1 MFAEHLTSEGALLGV
16 EKRLERAQPAL
27 PIHRKLK
34 LEPRPHS
41 WRCHALT
48 IQESLS
54 KTDAKNFRVQLGSRN
69 TGVKGSENRSRRTC
83 SEGSGNP
90 SRRSCSG
97 GGPARLALHGKMRL
111 ASRPLPVPRIPTDF
125 PPYAI
130 VQPTKIQSVRGSPSR
145 NGEARRKCAAK
156 PKRSAGCGGTL
167 LTRVRVIQR
176 LRGGGG
182 WVDVVKP
189 NQLTSP
195 SPPPKP
201 AARHAPSPATY
212 TAVTG
217 GGGNCDGR
225 MNSRF

>member
-1 MFAEHLTSEGALLGV
+1 MFAEHLTSQGALLGV

-41 WRCHALT
+41 WRRHAPT

-54 KTDAKNFRVQLGSRN
+54 KTDAKNFRVRLSSRSA
-69 TGVKGSENRSRRTC
+69 GVKGSENRSRRTC
-83 SEGSGNP
+83 SGA
-90 SRRSCSG
+90 
-97 GGPARLALHGKMRL
+97 GPARLALHGKMRL
-111 ASRPLPVPRIPTDF
+111 ASRPLPVRRIPTDF

-130 VQPTKIQSVRGSPSR
+130 VQPTKIQSLRGSASR